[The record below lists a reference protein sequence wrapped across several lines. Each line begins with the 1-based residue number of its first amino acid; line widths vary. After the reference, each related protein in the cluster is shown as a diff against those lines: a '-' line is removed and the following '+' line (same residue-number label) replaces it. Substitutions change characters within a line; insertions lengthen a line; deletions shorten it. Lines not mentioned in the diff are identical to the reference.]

1 MPVSSPTGTV
11 KHAAIATI
19 VRGRA
24 FSTWTA
30 SSISPVGVNG
40 SNAGTPPSWPP
51 RQNAGVEGYRPETYG
66 DAIADVYDEWYPMDD
81 EGRAAVEF
89 LFEASNGGP
98 VLELGVG
105 TGKLAIPL
113 AERGLVVHGVDASPA
128 MVDKL
133 RSKPGGER
141 VRDPCGRHGE
151 RPSGRAV
158 RARLRRDEHVLRARL
173 ARSSNSEAFVH
184 VAARLTDGGRFV
196 IDAFVPDDPPRSTS
210 MVEVQKVSVDR
221 VVIAVSDADIAEQ
234 MAWGQMVEI
243 SEAGIRMRPWH
254 VRYSTVVELDAMAAA
269 AGLAV
274 IERYTTWEKDA
285 FTDDS
290 SNHVSVYGH
299 AAAAGVGWRV
309 R

>member
-1 MPVSSPTGTV
+1 M
-11 KHAAIATI
+11 
-19 VRGRA
+19 
-24 FSTWTA
+24 
-30 SSISPVGVNG
+30 
-40 SNAGTPPSWPP
+40 
-51 RQNAGVEGYRPETYG
+51 EGYRPETYG

-128 MVDKL
+128 MVAKL
-133 RSKPGGER
+133 RSKPGGEA
-141 VRDPCGRHGE
+141 VQTHVGDMASDLPEGPFALVYVATNTFFGLSSLGE
-151 RPSGRAV
+151 QQR
-158 RARLRRDEHVLRARL
+158 
-173 ARSSNSEAFVH
+173 AFVN
-184 VAARLTDGGRFV
+184 VAARLADGGRFV

-243 SEAGIRMRPWH
+243 SEAGIRMRPWR
-254 VRYSTVVELDAMAAA
+254 VRYSTLVELDAMAAA
-269 AGLAV
+269 AGLTV
-274 IERYTTWEKDA
+274 IERYTTWEKNA
-285 FTDDS
+285 FSDDS

-299 AAAAGVGWRV
+299 VQPRG
-309 R
+309 